1 MKHRAQVAAA
11 VVVLSVSGLAL
22 WRSRAAPVP
31 GGARPAPET
40 PVVEAPRPA
49 EAPGPADPGQGAP
62 KVDIVFA
69 LDTTSSM
76 SGLIAGAKAKIWEI
90 ARKAQEGKPA
100 PELRVGLVAYRDKGD
115 QYVTK
120 VLDLTGDLDKVYA
133 TLTDLRAEGGGD
145 LPEHV
150 IKGLDDAVGAV
161 HWSNDDRGVK
171 LIYLVGD
178 APPHEYVDA
187 PSLDD
192 VLGRARRR
200 GIRISAIRCGNNA
213 QTLETW
219 TTIAQRTDGEVST
232 IEQSGGVVAHTTP
245 FDAELA
251 RLNAELAATEVHWG
265 SEGERRAAREDL
277 HRNLAAPAAAQADR
291 AGFFGSLG
299 SGGRPR
305 KKDLAASPTATADLA
320 KARDEELPE
329 EMRAMTAEE
338 RGRFVEAKRARREQ
352 VLGEVRALSQKREEH
367 LRVAA
372 PRPAATSF
380 DGRVYDSL
388 RKAGAKA
395 GISY

>member
-1 MKHRAQVAAA
+1 MKHRAQAAAAA
-11 VVVLSVSGLAL
+11 VVLSVAGLVL
-22 WRSRAAPVP
+22 WRSRGAPTPDAGPTPTPRVVEGPKPLEAPKPADNGQAAP
-31 GGARPAPET
+31 R
-40 PVVEAPRPA
+40 
-49 EAPGPADPGQGAP
+49 
-62 KVDIVFA
+62 VDIVFA

-133 TLTDLRAEGGGD
+133 TLTELRAEGGGD

-150 IKGLDDAVGAV
+150 IKGLDDATGAV
-161 HWSNDDRGVK
+161 HWTSDERAVK
-171 LIYLVGD
+171 LVYLVGD
-178 APPHEYVDA
+178 APPKSYEDA
-187 PSLDD
+187 PSLDEI
-192 VLGRARRR
+192 LARARRR

-232 IEQSGGVVAHTTP
+232 IEQSGGVVAVATP

-265 SEGERRAAREDL
+265 SEGERRSAREDL
-277 HRNLAAPAAAQADR
+277 HRNLAGSAAEQADR
-291 AGFFGSLG
+291 ASFFGAIG
-299 SGGRPR
+299 SSAKAR
-305 KKDLAASPTATADLA
+305 KKDLAASPTATAELA
-320 KARDEELPE
+320 KVRDEDLPDELRSMSP
-329 EMRAMTAEE
+329 EE
-338 RGRFVEAKRARREQ
+338 RGRFVEAKRARREA
-352 VLGEVRALSQKREEH
+352 VLQEVRALSQKREDH
-367 LRVAA
+367 LRAAA
-372 PRPAATSF
+372 PSPAPTSF

-395 GISY
+395 GIAY

>member
-11 VVVLSVSGLAL
+11 VVVLSVAGLVL
-22 WRSRAAPVP
+22 WRSRVAPAP
-31 GGARPAPET
+31 GGDPTPER
-40 PVVEAPRPA
+40 PVVE
-49 EAPGPADPGQGAP
+49 GPKPVENPKPLDAGQSGP

-115 QYVTK
+115 QYVTQ
-120 VLDLTGDLDKVYA
+120 VLDLTSDLDKVYA
-133 TLTDLRAEGGGD
+133 TLTALRAQGGGD

-150 IKGLDDAVGAV
+150 IKGLDDAIGAV
-161 HWSNDDRGVK
+161 HWSDDTRGVK

-178 APPHEYVDA
+178 APPHNYDDA
-187 PSLDD
+187 PTLDD
-192 VLGRARRR
+192 VLGRARQR
-200 GIRISAIRCGNNA
+200 GIRISAIRCGDNA
-213 QTLETW
+213 QTLATW

-232 IEQSGGVVAHTTP
+232 IEQSGGVVAVATP

-265 SEGERRAAREDL
+265 SDSERRSAREDL
-277 HRNLAAPAAAQADR
+277 SRNLAAPAAEQAER
-291 AGFFGSLG
+291 ASFFGSLG
-299 SGGRPR
+299 SGGRAR
-305 KKDLAASPTATADLA
+305 KKDLSASPTATADLA
-320 KARDEELPE
+320 KVRDEELPE
-329 EMRAMTAEE
+329 DMRAMSPEE
-338 RGRFVEAKRARREQ
+338 RGRFVEAKQAKREA
-352 VLGEVRALSQKREEH
+352 VLKEVRAVSEKREAH
-367 LRVAA
+367 LRTAA
-372 PRPAATSF
+372 PKPAPTSF